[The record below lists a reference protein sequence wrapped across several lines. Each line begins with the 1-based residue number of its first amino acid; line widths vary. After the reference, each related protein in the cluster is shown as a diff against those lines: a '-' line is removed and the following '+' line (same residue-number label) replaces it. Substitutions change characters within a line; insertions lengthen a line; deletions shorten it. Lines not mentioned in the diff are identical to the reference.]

1 MPSSTSSFKFRRR
14 PLHRFAIVSLLGVVS
29 LAALGLEG
37 LSRFGLKRFSGFH
50 QRFEGERDVV
60 LSELRP
66 HLAAPGLLM
75 VGNSLLLE
83 GVNFKDLHNALA
95 PEVRAYRYLIIQ
107 TGFYDWYYG
116 LDRLFKQGIRPQY
129 VVLGLSPRQLV
140 QSNIRG
146 DYTAHYLFD
155 LPGILD
161 YSRREHF
168 TLTQTST
175 LAFANVSA
183 LYATRSETRTTLMER
198 LLPAYGTA
206 LQNLASGSNPAPT
219 PQQIAQSGAEH
230 LKLLKDL
237 CAAYGAK
244 AIFVLPPTMNPMD
257 NEVREAGR
265 EAGIT
270 VLAPAYFLSAD
281 RSQFGPD
288 AVHLHKLSRPV
299 FTEELAQ
306 DLIAEFRS
314 NPAQLGVVSS
324 ATDITAEPLSLPAA
338 DDATKHP
345 H

>member
-1 MPSSTSSFKFRRR
+1 MPSSTSSFRFRRR

-161 YSRREHF
+161 YSRREHL
-168 TLTQTST
+168 TPTQTST

-183 LYATRSETRTTLMER
+183 LYATRSETRITIMER

-206 LQNLASGSNPAPT
+206 LQNLASGANPSPT
-219 PQQIAQSGAEH
+219 PKQIAQAGVEH

-237 CAAYGAK
+237 CADYGAE
-244 AIFVLPPTMNPMD
+244 AIFVLPPAMNPMD
-257 NEVREAGR
+257 DEVREAGQ

-270 VLAPAYFLSAD
+270 VLTPAHFLSGD

-299 FTEELAQ
+299 FTTALAQ
-306 DLIAEFRS
+306 DIISEISSREA
-314 NPAQLGVVSS
+314 PLGVS
-324 ATDITAEPLSLPAA
+324 AADGISAQPLPLPAE
-338 DDATKHP
+338 DDAAKHT